1 MDYAYMYLHFEKN
14 FWSVWVKSYQ
24 NCNRF
29 LWKCDK
35 QYSKKKKK
43 PSLKIASNKL
53 FSCVQT
59 FIVDIFNQ
67 VGCLLLTYLNISKV
81 GAFVKDWK

>member
-1 MDYAYMYLHFEKN
+1 MKRIFEVCGWRVIKTAIDFFENVINNIQKKQKN
-14 FWSVWVKSYQ
+14 
-24 NCNRF
+24 
-29 LWKCDK
+29 
-35 QYSKKKKK
+35 